1 MKQRT
6 YIIPLLFCSLALVL
20 IGSKKDD
27 EIPYVLETVIK
38 NGQVYYQDSIQDLFV
53 GITYDGKILVSK
65 HELYGE
71 KEIDATGKI
80 VSPGFIDILA
90 DNSSNPKST
99 YLTFEKYKISD
110 GVTTALQLHG
120 GSGDSEEYYRYFKTK
135 KHLINYG
142 VSTKVM
148 NIRRNVRNHVE
159 RLIAIEENL
168 NNGAIAV
175 SHSIE
180 YQPTSFDELLDYAAI
195 ARAYQRPYF
204 LHLRHSSRENELSG
218 VEEAIKLAKESGAHI
233 HIDHLNSTGGTF
245 HMEEALDLIRKA
257 NASGAHITTC
267 VYPYSYW
274 ATYLSSRRFEGNWQ
288 KRYGISYSDLT
299 VIGSGEKLTHE
310 SYLKY
315 RNKSGVLVA
324 VPEGTQPLNETF
336 DLAIKEDF
344 CHVGSDGGI
353 ERDRRANNHPRGSG
367 CFATTIRHM
376 LDTGHDLNFILNKLT
391 TKPTELLYPV
401 LNKRGRIENGYIAD
415 IIIFD
420 PNKIEGT
427 SNPANPN
434 SFSKGIDYVFVNGEL
449 SYQKKTFIERNG
461 VAIKR

>member
-1 MKQRT
+1 VKQRT

-27 EIPYVLETVIK
+27 DIPYVLETVIK

-204 LHLRHSSRENELSG
+204 LHLRHSSSLLF
-218 VEEAIKLAKESGAHI
+218 KL
-233 HIDHLNSTGGTF
+233 
-245 HMEEALDLIRKA
+245 R
-257 NASGAHITTC
+257 
-267 VYPYSYW
+267 
-274 ATYLSSRRFEGNWQ
+274 
-288 KRYGISYSDLT
+288 
-299 VIGSGEKLTHE
+299 
-310 SYLKY
+310 
-315 RNKSGVLVA
+315 
-324 VPEGTQPLNETF
+324 
-336 DLAIKEDF
+336 
-344 CHVGSDGGI
+344 
-353 ERDRRANNHPRGSG
+353 
-367 CFATTIRHM
+367 
-376 LDTGHDLNFILNKLT
+376 
-391 TKPTELLYPV
+391 
-401 LNKRGRIENGYIAD
+401 
-415 IIIFD
+415 
-420 PNKIEGT
+420 
-427 SNPANPN
+427 
-434 SFSKGIDYVFVNGEL
+434 
-449 SYQKKTFIERNG
+449 
-461 VAIKR
+461 